1 MQPTAQLTPL
11 VRLVGLQVQ
20 LGGRMILQPVD
31 LQVQA
36 GERLA
41 VVGGSGSGKTTL
53 ARALAALHPAGA
65 VTAQQAWVG
74 DVDLTQPV
82 PARFR
87 GGVVGYAF
95 QDALATLDPLQR
107 IGSALR
113 EVVRTHQPDLDPSRT
128 AASCVALLAQAG
140 LPHPEHVVDRYP
152 HQLSGGQ
159 RQRVG
164 LALALAGRPRLLVA
178 DEPTSS
184 LDPPLSRSIA
194 RQLLG
199 LSHATDNEPSMA
211 LILITHDLQLA
222 RAIAQHIVVLGAGQV
237 VERGPIET
245 VLQAPQHPATQV
257 LLRASG
263 LLD

>member
-1 MQPTAQLTPL
+1 MHLA
-11 VRLVGLQVQ
+11 GLQVQ
-20 LGGRMILQPVD
+20 LGGRVILHPLD
-31 LQVQA
+31 LQVCA
-36 GERLA
+36 GQRLA
-41 VVGGSGSGKTTL
+41 IVGGSGSGKTTL

-65 VTAQQAWVG
+65 VTAQLARVG
-74 DVDLTQPV
+74 DVDLTRPV

-107 IGSALR
+107 VGAALR
-113 EVVRTHQPDLDPSRT
+113 EVIETHRPGLLPEQ
-128 AASCVALLAQAG
+128 AAAACAALLAQAG
-140 LPHPEHVVDRYP
+140 LPHPEQVVERYP

-164 LALALAGRPRLLVA
+164 LALALAGQPQLLVA

-184 LDPPLSRSIA
+184 LDPPLSRAIA

-199 LSHATDNEPSMA
+199 LSRADHARPGLA
-211 LILITHDLQLA
+211 LVLITHDLQLA
-222 RAIAQHIVVLGAGQV
+222 RAVAEDVVVLHAGQI
-237 VERGPIET
+237 VERGSMES
-245 VLQAPQHPATQV
+245 VLQTPTHPATQV